1 MTGDQVFHL
10 TGGQPMPGD
19 VDDVVGASHDV
30 DKTIVIQITAVAGVV
45 VTRIGR
51 EVSVQV
57 ALVIAPQRLAATW
70 RQWQGNDDGALLVGT
85 EQLAVVVQY
94 AYMVTRHCAVA

>member
-1 MTGDQVFHL
+1 
-10 TGGQPMPGD
+10 MPGD
-19 VDDVVGASHDV
+19 VDDVIGAPHDV
-30 DKTIVIQITAVAGVV
+30 DKTIVVQVATVAGVV
-45 VTRIGR
+45 VTRVGC
-51 EVSVQV
+51 EVSIQV

-94 AYMVTRHCAVA
+94 AHVVTRHCAVA